1 LLFALAA
8 VVWKIVHR
16 SSWAAREVALSIVV
30 IGAFAAFQLHFYHAL
45 YPHTARAKEIVYQ
58 LAGSEFV
65 RLFSIAS
72 YGDWVAKTILPFVV
86 VFAVVLC
93 IVATLRIKQLTPT
106 TMMQSVRKHPLL
118 IVVLPAVGILAAY
131 SFKRVLVFPW
141 YAPLYLVPL
150 HLAFLWGATHAAPRV
165 RLLAAVLLVPF
176 FVMTVELVWGSHDFG
191 RLPFFEA
198 GARARKLKHIGD
210 WLALEHSHSKVLA
223 PEIGALGF
231 AFRGKLDDAVG
242 LASPKA
248 LQFHPLKV
256 PEQRP
261 TGFHGGVPALLVER
275 ERPDVIVSLD
285 VFMTDFLNSKISE
298 NYEVRRVSPVLDED
312 RARLGEV
319 RVFGGEHLLIAVRK

>member
-1 LLFALAA
+1 
-8 VVWKIVHR
+8 
-16 SSWAAREVALSIVV
+16 
-30 IGAFAAFQLHFYHAL
+30 
-45 YPHTARAKEIVYQ
+45 
-58 LAGSEFV
+58 
-65 RLFSIAS
+65 
-72 YGDWVAKTILPFVV
+72 
-86 VFAVVLC
+86 
-93 IVATLRIKQLTPT
+93 
-106 TMMQSVRKHPLL
+106 
-118 IVVLPAVGILAAY
+118 
-131 SFKRVLVFPW
+131 
-141 YAPLYLVPL
+141 
-150 HLAFLWGATHAAPRV
+150 
-165 RLLAAVLLVPF
+165 
-176 FVMTVELVWGSHDFG
+176 MTVELVLGSHDFG

-198 GARARKLKHIGD
+198 GARARKLKHIGE

-231 AFRGKLDDAVG
+231 AFPGKLDDAVG

-261 TGFHGGVPALLVER
+261 TGFHGGVPVLLVER